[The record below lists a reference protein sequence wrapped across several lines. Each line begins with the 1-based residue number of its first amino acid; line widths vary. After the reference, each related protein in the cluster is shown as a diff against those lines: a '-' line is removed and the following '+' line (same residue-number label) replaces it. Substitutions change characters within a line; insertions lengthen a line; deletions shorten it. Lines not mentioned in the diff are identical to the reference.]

1 MRWRSEQPPLASHL
15 KQNVFF
21 LYWALFLAVT
31 TNRLKTDVTL
41 GLSFSSIICLQ
52 GVESR
57 DFLYISSFFSNNLFL
72 QQLSYFLTYFL
83 ILFLKSQKVTLLN
96 IQNLVLKVL
105 SFFAFVKKYV
115 RMFTNLFIVLHET
128 KEFTQYIWMFNKG
141 SSEECQ
147 LYRRRGFVVSFD
159 TIPPTKCKK
168 QPSANKG
175 LQSNGIHSMS
185 IVNANVL
192 INILPE

>member
-1 MRWRSEQPPLASHL
+1 M
-15 KQNVFF
+15 F
-21 LYWALFLAVT
+21 
-31 TNRLKTDVTL
+31 
-41 GLSFSSIICLQ
+41 
-52 GVESR
+52 
-57 DFLYISSFFSNNLFL
+57 
-72 QQLSYFLTYFL
+72 
-83 ILFLKSQKVTLLN
+83 N

-115 RMFTNLFIVLHET
+115 RMFTTLFIILHET
-128 KEFTQYIWMFNKG
+128 KDFTQYISLFNKRL
-141 SSEECQ
+141 SEECQ

-168 QPSANKG
+168 QLSANKG